1 MVLLAR
7 SQQDHLAGA
16 SVAIG
21 ISLLAW
27 VVTVFALLVIHEQTL
42 LANPTWMILGIPPMW
57 SIMITALQP
66 SLTDAILLIP
76 ISITPFSWKLVIVM
90 PASFEYKREMG
101 GKFPSPEKYEVPR
114 PLPEDYTMRGLIHP
128 EDHNPGILLT
138 NGKIDEEENYTEPTP
153 LAGQRKERMLYLEY
167 KIAPQDQWLTC
178 APAHVTFSLMNQM
191 L

>member
-1 MVLLAR
+1 
-7 SQQDHLAGA
+7 
-16 SVAIG
+16 
-21 ISLLAW
+21 
-27 VVTVFALLVIHEQTL
+27 
-42 LANPTWMILGIPPMW
+42 MIP
-57 SIMITALQP
+57 Q
-66 SLTDAILLIP
+66 
-76 ISITPFSWKLVIVM
+76 TPFSWKLVIVM